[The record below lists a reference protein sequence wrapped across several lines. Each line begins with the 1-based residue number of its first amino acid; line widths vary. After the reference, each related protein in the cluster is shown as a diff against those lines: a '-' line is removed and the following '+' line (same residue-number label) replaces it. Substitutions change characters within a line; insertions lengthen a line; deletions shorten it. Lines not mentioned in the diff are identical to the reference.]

1 MTSHAS
7 SAQPPAIK
15 GGQEGANIISV
26 CVRKTLPAAMQE
38 SVEMDKVALVIRD
51 TVGGKASFHTCII
64 KVVMDFR

>member
-15 GGQEGANIISV
+15 GGQEAANIISV

-38 SVEMDKVALVIRD
+38 SVEMHKVPLVIRD
-51 TVGGKASFHTCII
+51 TVGGKAPFHTCII
-64 KVVMDFR
+64 KVVMDFQ

>member
-26 CVRKTLPAAMQE
+26 CIRKTFPAAVQE
-38 SVEMDKVALVIRD
+38 SKEMDKVPLVIRD
-51 TVGGKASFHTCII
+51 TVGGKAPFDTCIVKI
-64 KVVMDFR
+64 IMDFG